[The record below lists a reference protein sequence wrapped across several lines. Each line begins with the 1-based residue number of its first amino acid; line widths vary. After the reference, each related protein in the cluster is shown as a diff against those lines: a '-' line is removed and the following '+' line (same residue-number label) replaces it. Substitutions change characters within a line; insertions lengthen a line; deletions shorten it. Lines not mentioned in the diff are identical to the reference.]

1 MKVVIYIGKKRIS
14 KKASKAANIKRKQLY
29 NVRSL
34 CLLILFSLCF
44 LLLLI
49 RIGYIQFA
57 KGPEYKED
65 AYKQQTTSQVIASKR
80 GTIYDS
86 TGKKLAI
93 SSDVDTVSINNGQVF
108 YTDGTAVSKEKLAT
122 RFR

>member
-14 KKASKAANIKRKQLY
+14 KKASKAANIKRKQSY

-34 CLLILFSLCF
+34 CLLSLFSLCF

-57 KGPEYKED
+57 KGPEYKEN
-65 AYKQQTTSQVIASKR
+65 AYKQQTTSQILTSKR
-80 GTIYDS
+80 GTIYDA
-86 TGKKLAI
+86 TGMILAI
-93 SSDVDTVSINNGQVF
+93 SSGVDTVSINNGQVF
-108 YTDGTAVSKEKLAT
+108 YANGTAVPKEKLAT
-122 RFR
+122 RFL